1 MAYSQ
6 AEFAKELKGLGVN
19 VSRETMARL
28 EVYGGLL
35 VKWQAKINLVGPA
48 TLPDLWRRHFLDS
61 AQLVPLL
68 AGTESGIQPPPQ
80 PSPKL
85 GGGGS
90 EGGGAGPNPLHPQG
104 GGLGRGQPRL
114 GDGVLVDLGS
124 GAGFPGLVLAMLTD
138 WQVHLIDSDQRKCA
152 FLRQVALETG
162 ILDRVTIHAQRFEAV
177 KPFPAG
183 IVTARAC
190 APLSDLLS
198 YAAPFIG
205 DSGRCLFLKGKG
217 VEEELTAA
225 EPHWKMAVERR
236 PSLSDP
242 AASILILDQLQR
254 RKR

>member
-28 EVYGGLL
+28 EAYAALL

-61 AQLVPLL
+61 AQLLRLL
-68 AGTESGIQPPPQ
+68 PKESG
-80 PSPKL
+80 
-85 GGGGS
+85 
-90 EGGGAGPNPLHPQG
+90 
-104 GGLGRGQPRL
+104 R
-114 GDGVLVDLGS
+114 LVDLGS